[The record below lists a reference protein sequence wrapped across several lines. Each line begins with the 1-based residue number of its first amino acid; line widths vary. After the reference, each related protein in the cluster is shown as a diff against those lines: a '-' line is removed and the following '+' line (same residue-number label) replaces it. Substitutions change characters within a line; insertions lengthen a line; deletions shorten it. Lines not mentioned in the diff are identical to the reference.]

1 MIVRSL
7 IVVLVLL
14 ASLGAQSPSSTA
26 GSAGALFLR
35 SGLSTRV
42 AGLGEAFTAV
52 SDDENALFYNPA
64 GLANIKRGALALN
77 HTQWFEDIKMDNLV
91 FGYNFDRKFG
101 VAVSVS
107 HMWMPS
113 LMGKDAYGNAT
124 QAFNVSSS
132 IIHLGLGYRVH
143 PSLFLGL
150 GVKYFQDNLAD
161 VTASGIGIDAGL
173 YMYTFIPGL
182 TLGLA
187 VQNFGSD
194 VKYDS
199 QLEKIPLQFRLGLAY
214 KIRGIPWRIA
224 VDAYK
229 SIDTDVSFNAGM
241 EYTFLRTFSLRVGN
255 QFRNG
260 QAFQPGYGAG
270 FNISNRYLVDYTYY
284 NLSDLGNTHRV
295 GFTFRFG
302 LPGVKIRKSKPR
314 YSNYHITRS
323 RPPVH
328 LRYQLKEG
336 RLIINWGE
344 VRGAQ
349 YNVYAKLA
357 ADAPW
362 KKINSAL
369 IRGTQHSFKKPVRVK
384 GPIFISVTAV
394 VNSVESPFSEEL
406 KVELP

>member
-1 MIVRSL
+1 MIVRIFVLMLISL
-7 IVVLVLL
+7 TTLW
-14 ASLGAQSPSSTA
+14 AQSPSSAA

-42 AGLGEAFTAV
+42 AGMGEAFTAI

-64 GLANIKRGALALN
+64 GLANIKKGALALN
-77 HTQWFEDIKMDNLV
+77 HTQWFEDIKMDNVV

-101 VAVSVS
+101 IAVSVS
-107 HMWMPS
+107 HLWMPS

-124 QAFNVSSS
+124 EAFNVSSS
-132 IIHLGLGYRVH
+132 IIQLGLGYRIH
-143 PSLFLGL
+143 PSLFLGV
-150 GVKYFQDNLAD
+150 GIKYFQDNLAD

-187 VQNFGSD
+187 VQNFGND
-194 VKYDS
+194 VQYDE
-199 QLEKIPLQFRLGLAY
+199 QLEKLPLQFRVGLAY

-229 SIDTDVSFNAGM
+229 SIDTDISFNAGM

-255 QFRNG
+255 QFKNN

-302 LPGVKIRKSKPR
+302 LPGVKIRKTTPR
-314 YSNYHITRS
+314 YSNYRITRS
-323 RPPVH
+323 RAPIH
-328 LRYQLKEG
+328 LRYKIQDD
-336 RLIINWGE
+336 RLVINWGE
-344 VRGAQ
+344 VRGAR
-349 YNVYAKLA
+349 YNVYAKLSE
-357 ADAPW
+357 DAPW
-362 KKINSAL
+362 KKINASL
-369 IRGTQHSFKKPVRVK
+369 IPGTEHSFKKPVKVK
-384 GPIFISVTAV
+384 GAIYISVTAV
-394 VNSVESPFSEEL
+394 INSVESPFSEEL